1 MKLDLPNGT
10 SIDVPDNITEA
21 EKQEILNNIANSSKY
36 KEEEAQKA
44 EDNIEQSGMIG
55 DWRPEGS
62 ATSWLFD
69 NAVVA
74 PYEGSRKAINSLS
87 SLAEGLGDTLGEK
100 TNLGGF
106 RYGKEASNGMMEY
119 VPYDQAIKLGNVK
132 GLINPFSGNIGK
144 KDYSKIKGIF
154 YDPDKINPEDNTE
167 SLTAS
172 FVEGGV
178 QFVAGWLTGG
188 KIMKG
193 LGVGKQ
199 VTRTGQFTK
208 ATAQGAIADF
218 IGFDELSGRLT
229 DMVVE
234 HSPEMADTWLGYLQS
249 DPNDTWWE
257 GRMKNTIEGAGIGA
271 FADVVMAGLR
281 MTKGYIGNNI
291 DEKLIANDIK
301 IIEEAK
307 EGISKSQELLDNAT
321 TIGEKMKILSDA
333 VENTKSKPKSKISR
347 EKRTIL
353 YNKIAGE
360 DLNVNYDKWKK
371 GELDAE
377 EAFSIP
383 HNFLNIDVM
392 DSGIATKSFIQTV
405 KAMHEAVYNGFS
417 KVDGQFSDEV
427 IKRKAIK
434 DYGGDINKIYQEFG
448 SLSKGTKNVSS
459 LIYAHEMML
468 HSLIKALP
476 AFQRQVTMKV
486 GTRTQADVD
495 DTLNY
500 ILGMMKN
507 KMNYGSTTGGNF
519 RTLGIVKKELADSKL
534 VSDNLES
541 ALREYEEF
549 GNIAGKEIKGAK
561 EKLMQKLTD
570 LDRPDV
576 TRQIFDF
583 VSKNRTWEVANEI
596 WINALLSNPKTQLVN
611 AIGNGITAMV
621 KPLEDKMGAN
631 ISAMLAG
638 KDIGRVTK
646 YNQLSQEAGSTFA
659 GLFRYVGEALKM
671 GGKAFRRGEL
681 ILEGTEGMSKIDT
694 GTNKATGTG
703 AFGQTVRLPSRAL
716 NAGDE
721 AFKQVNYRSK
731 LSAIATRKAQELGL
745 KGKEFNDFVERYY
758 KDGFDEFGRGL
769 DEEALAYARE
779 ATYTNELTGFTKKFQ
794 EAVNEY
800 PVLKQLFPFIRT
812 PFQLAKSIVDRSPV
826 ALTYRM
832 RHLLGQS
839 NDPKMIAKARGQM
852 AMGTM
857 LFSTA
862 FIFEKMGILQ
872 SATNKVD
879 DPEKGKG
886 KILDKF
892 KDSELMRFKKSELN
906 FKPYSFVVN
915 GVQIPFG
922 RLDPYGAFFGL
933 VADISTNY
941 QKLTQDEIEKL
952 GADMQ
957 MFLFNMSEDNP
968 LSLLDK
974 SGIAGKAVFRATRDN
989 LLSKT
994 YLQTVHE
1001 IVNALY
1007 SQDERAVK
1015 RYFANKI
1022 GSYYPNVLTKIL
1034 NDKYLR
1040 DATDFIEQ
1048 LKFRTGLGNPAEPKF
1063 NFMGKAHSNK
1073 EGDIERLFNNLI
1085 SPVTATPLEEG
1096 KIVADEILRL
1106 GKAPEVLKKYQNNVD
1121 YTDYEYKGKSAYWRL
1136 NTLLNTV
1143 VIEDMTLEQKLEQ
1156 VIQSAEYQGLTAPL
1170 KTDKGISDVGGKYT
1184 RIQEVYA
1191 KYKTQADAQFR
1202 TEWALFKHKDDKNRN
1217 LTIDIGKQ
1225 VINKS
1230 AITNTNRTNKSL
1242 RETLQI
1248 LRNYN

>member
-10 SIDVPDNITEA
+10 TIDIPDDTTE
-21 EKQEILNNIANSSKY
+21 EQKQEILNNISNSSKY
-36 KEEEAQKA
+36 QEEETQKNEA
-44 EDNIEQSGMIG
+44 SAEQSGMIG

-74 PYEGSRKAINSLS
+74 PYEGSRKAINSAS
-87 SLAEGLGDTLGEK
+87 SLVEGLGDTLGEK

-106 RYGKEASNGMMEY
+106 RYGSEASNGMMEY
-119 VPYDQAIKLGNVK
+119 VPFDEAVKLGNVK
-132 GLINPFSGNIGK
+132 GILSPLTGNIGK
-144 KDYSKIKGIF
+144 KDYSHIKGFF

-178 QFVAGWLTGG
+178 QFVLGWVTGG
-188 KIMKG
+188 KILKG
-193 LGVGKQ
+193 LKVGTQ
-199 VTRTGQFTK
+199 LTRTGQFTK
-208 ATAQGAIADF
+208 ATVQGAIADF
-218 IGFDELSGRLT
+218 IGFDEMSGRLT

-234 HSPEMADTWLGYLQS
+234 HSPAMADTWLGYLQS
-249 DPNDTWWE
+249 DPNDEWWE
-257 GRMKNTIEGAGIGA
+257 ARMKNTIEGAGIGA
-271 FADVVMAGLR
+271 FADVLMAGLR
-281 MTKGYIGNNI
+281 LSKGYIANNI
-291 DEKLIANDIK
+291 NEKLVANDIK
-301 IIEEAK
+301 IIEEAQGNIK
-307 EGISKSQELLDNAT
+307 NAQTLLDGAT
-321 TIGEKMKILSDA
+321 SIGDKMKILSDA
-333 VENTKSKPKSKISR
+333 VENTKSKPKSKISK
-347 EKRTIL
+347 EKRIIL
-353 YNKIAGE
+353 YNKIVSD

-392 DSGIATKSFIQTV
+392 ESGIVTKSFIQTV
-405 KAMHEAVYNGFS
+405 KAMHEAVYSGFS

-434 DYGGDINKIYQEFG
+434 DYGGDINKIYQDFG

-476 AFQRQVTMKV
+476 AFQRQVKMKV

-500 ILGMMKN
+500 ILGMMKH

-519 RTLGIVKKELADSKL
+519 RTLGIVKKELADSTL

-576 TRQIFDF
+576 TRQILDF
-583 VSKNRTWEVANEI
+583 VGKNQTWEVLNEI
-596 WINALLSNPKTQLVN
+596 WINALLSNPKTQFVN
-611 AIGNGITAMV
+611 AIGNGITALAR
-621 KPLEDKMGAN
+621 PIEDKMGAD
-631 ISAMLAG
+631 ISALLSG

-659 GLFRYVGEALKM
+659 GLFRYMGEALKM

-681 ILEGTEGMSKIDT
+681 ILEGKEGMSKIDT
-694 GTNKATGTG
+694 GGNKATGTG
-703 AFGQTVRLPSRAL
+703 AFGETVRLPSRAL

-731 LSAIATRKAQELGL
+731 LEAIATRKAQELGL
-745 KGKEFNDFVERYY
+745 KGKEFNDFVEKYY

-779 ATYTNELTGFTKKFQ
+779 ATYTNELTGFTKRFQ
-794 EAVNEY
+794 EAVNTY

-812 PFQLAKSIVDRSPV
+812 PFQLAKSVVDRSPIP
-826 ALTYRM
+826 LPYRWK
-832 RHLLGQS
+832 HVLGQS

-857 LFSTA
+857 LFSSA
-862 FIFEKMGILQ
+862 FIFEKMGMMS

-879 DPEKGKG
+879 DIETGKG
-886 KILDKF
+886 RILDKYT
-892 KDSELMRFKKSELN
+892 DSELMRFKKSELN
-906 FKPYSFVVN
+906 FKPYSFIIN

-922 RLDPYGAFFGL
+922 RLDPYGAFFGI

-941 QKLTQDEIEKL
+941 QKLTQKEIERL

-957 MFLFNMSEDNP
+957 LFLFNQSENNP
-968 LSLLDK
+968 ISMGDK
-974 SGIAGKAVFRATRDN
+974 SLIAGKAVFGALKDN
-989 LLSKT
+989 ILSKT

-1001 IVNALY
+1001 IVEAVY
-1007 SQDERAVK
+1007 SQDDRAVK
-1015 RYFANKI
+1015 RYFTNKI
-1022 GSYYPNVLTKIL
+1022 GSYYPNVLSKIL

-1040 DATDFIEQ
+1040 DATTFMEQ
-1048 LKFRTGLGNPAEPKF
+1048 VKKRTGMGDPAEPKF
-1063 NFMGKAHSNK
+1063 NFMGNPHFNK
-1073 EGDIERLFNNLI
+1073 EGNIERLFNNLI
-1085 SPVTATPLEEG
+1085 SPITATPLEEG
-1096 KIVADEILRL
+1096 RIVAEEILRL
-1106 GKAPEVLKKYQNNVD
+1106 GKAPENLKKYQNNVD
-1121 YTDYEYKGKSAYWRL
+1121 YTEYEYKGKSAYWRL
-1136 NTLLNTV
+1136 NTLLSETL
-1143 VIEDMTLEQKLEQ
+1143 IEDMTLEQKLEQ
-1156 VIQSAEYQGLTAPL
+1156 VIQSEEYQGLTAPL

-1184 RIQEVYA
+1184 RIAQVYA
-1191 KYKTQADAQFR
+1191 EYKTKAEAKFR

-1225 VINKS
+1225 NINKS
-1230 AITNTNRTNKSL
+1230 AITNENRTNKSL
-1242 RETLQI
+1242 KETLQI
-1248 LRNYN
+1248 LRNY